1 MTPLL
6 DMGRAGQPITGL
18 EIIDMHGHLG
28 PYFFAI
34 PNLDPA
40 SVVAAMDRIGVAST
54 VVSHMRCMSAD
65 VTWGNDEVL
74 SVMRRFPGRILGYAA
89 LWPFSSDAVKRE
101 VATRIEQ
108 GFVGIK
114 IHNAT
119 GFPYTHAAYA
129 PAYALAHERRLPILF
144 HTWGLEPVFNELSR
158 IASDH
163 PDLHVILAH
172 SGAANMEDRYV
183 RMAREHANVHLDLSL
198 SFSPRGLIERLV
210 AEVGARKI
218 LWGSDVLF
226 FGQAQQLGRVLGAR
240 ITEVE
245 KRQIL
250 SGNAQSILAGIR
262 R

>member
-6 DMGRAGQPITGL
+6 DMGRSGRPITGL

-34 PNLDPA
+34 PDLDPA

-54 VVSHMRCMSAD
+54 VVSHMRCMSPD

-74 SVMRRFPGRILGYAA
+74 SAMRRFPGRILGYAA
-89 LWPFSSDAVKRE
+89 LWPFSPDAVHRE
-101 VATRIEQ
+101 VATRLEQ

-129 PAYALAHERRLPILF
+129 PAYALAHKHCLPVLF
-144 HTWGLEPVFNELSR
+144 HTWGQEPVFNELSR
-158 IASDH
+158 IASDY

-172 SGAANMEDRYV
+172 SGASNMEGYV
-183 RMAREHANVHLDLSL
+183 RMAREHAHVHLDLSF
-198 SFSPRGLIERLV
+198 SVSPRGLIERLV
-210 AEVGARKI
+210 AGVGAHKI

-226 FGQAQQLGRVLGAR
+226 FGQSQQLGRVLGAR

-250 SGNAQSILAGIR
+250 SGNARSILAGIR